1 MRERTEHD
9 HDLNTDTHDLLIRLS
24 TAIARVPDL
33 MRKESI
39 MMTPFTPAIRN
50 ANKPRVLIVDDNPRF
65 SQSVRLILQQSGH
78 YVVCEENDAESALG
92 TARSFRP
99 DLILLDLVMPQLDGA
114 EVATQIESD
123 WALHGVPIVFVTGL
137 VTPAE
142 AKNGQRIDGHR
153 VLSKP
158 VSSSN
163 LLRVVEESLPY
174 RAAA

>member
-1 MRERTEHD
+1 
-9 HDLNTDTHDLLIRLS
+9 
-24 TAIARVPDL
+24 
-33 MRKESI
+33 MRKESTMI
-39 MMTPFTPAIRN
+39 TPFTPAIRN
-50 ANKPRVLIVDDNPRF
+50 TNKPRILIVDDNPRF
-65 SQSVRLILQQSGH
+65 SQSAHLILQQSGH
-78 YVVCEENDAESALG
+78 YVVCEENDAASALE

-99 DLILLDLVMPQLDGA
+99 DLIVMDLVMPRLDGA
-114 EVATQIESD
+114 QVAAQIESD

-158 VSSSN
+158 VRSSN
-163 LLRVVEESLPY
+163 LLRVVEESLPC